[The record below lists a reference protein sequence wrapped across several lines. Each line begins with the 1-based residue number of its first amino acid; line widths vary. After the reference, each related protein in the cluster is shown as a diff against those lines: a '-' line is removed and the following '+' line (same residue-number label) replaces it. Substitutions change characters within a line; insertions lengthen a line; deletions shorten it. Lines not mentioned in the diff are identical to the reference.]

1 MNIRP
6 YAAAQA
12 HTVTPI
18 IKIALAV
25 LMTLGVYGVVQAG
38 AVNVN
43 SSAALK
49 EINQLS
55 EQGNQ
60 AAALEK
66 VNAYLIANPKDAE
79 ALFMKGVILVE
90 MGKRDEAVKA
100 FTDLTAKYPNLP
112 EPYNNLAVLYADQ
125 GQYDKARLALETAI
139 KTHPSYATAHENLG
153 DIYARLASEAYDKA
167 FKLDTSNARA
177 QSKLSM
183 ITSLFGGKTSTVAAA
198 PVATKVKPVAVKE
211 PVKPVEAAV
220 VAAKPAEVAKTDSG
234 KVTPAKPE
242 PTKPEPAKVDAASQQ
257 DAVLQAVNAWAKA
270 WSEQNV
276 AQYLASY
283 ADNFKTPKGEA
294 RQVWENTR
302 RQRISAPKS
311 IAVEVGNPEVTVD
324 SDTSASVR
332 FYQTYRA
339 NGKPQSTSKT
349 LVMTKVGN
357 AWLISQERV
366 GR

>member
-6 YAAAQA
+6 YAPHQ
-12 HTVTPI
+12 VRSMTPFV
-18 IKIALAV
+18 KVALAV
-25 LMTLGVYGVVQAG
+25 MITLGAYGVVQAG
-38 AVNVN
+38 AVNAN

-60 AAALEK
+60 ATALEK
-66 VNAYLIANPKDAE
+66 VNAYIGANPKDAE

-183 ITSLFGGKTSTVAAA
+183 ITSLFGGKSTTVAAA
-198 PVATKVKPVAVKE
+198 PVAAKAKPVAIKE
-211 PVKPVEAAV
+211 PAKPVEATV
-220 VAAKPAEVAKTDSG
+220 LAAKPVEPAKVA
-234 KVTPAKPE
+234 PAKPE
-242 PTKPEPAKVDAASQQ
+242 PIKPEPTKADAASQQ
-257 DAVLQAVNAWAKA
+257 EAVLQAVNAWAKA

-276 AQYLASY
+276 TQYLASY

-294 RQVWENTR
+294 RQSWENTR
-302 RQRISAPKS
+302 RQRINAPKN
-311 IAVEVGNPEVTVD
+311 IEVQVSNPEVSVD

-339 NGKPQSTSKT
+339 DGKPQSTSKT

-357 AWLISQERV
+357 VWLISQERV